1 MNTIRSDRP
10 IELPRDIPDDV
21 AQALRSFC
29 AALNAAFGSHLRSV
43 VLFGSAAEGRMRAT
57 SDVNVLV
64 VLDQFDRKLVDPIR
78 EEARL
83 ARATVRLQPMFML
96 GNEIALA
103 ADAFAVKFEDIL
115 SRRFVLTG
123 EDPFAGMTIPRDR
136 IIYRLRQ
143 VLLDTTI
150 RLRATYVLTSL
161 REEQLAREVADAAA
175 PLRSSALSIRVLE
188 GHQAASPKAALEAI
202 AADLPGGPW
211 NDVLTGFSDAREDGA
226 LAPGAAPDLLM
237 RIIALAAA
245 LRERVDRLGI
255 SARDRTDS

>member
-1 MNTIRSDRP
+1 MNTIALP
-10 IELPRDIPDDV
+10 IALPHDTPEDV
-21 AQALRSFC
+21 AQSLRSFC
-29 AALNAAFGSHLRSV
+29 AALVAAFGPHLRSI

-64 VLDQFDRKLVDPIR
+64 VLDQFDRKLADPMR

-83 ARATVRLQPMFML
+83 ARATVRLQPMFL
-96 GNEIALA
+96 LADEIALA

-115 SRRFVLTG
+115 SRRFILAG
-123 EDPFAGMTIPRDR
+123 EDPFAGLTIARDR
-136 IIYRLRQ
+136 ILYRLRQ

-188 GHQAASPKAALEAI
+188 GHPAVSPKAALEAI
-202 AADLPGGPW
+202 AAELPGGPW
-211 NDVLTGFSDAREDGA
+211 NDVLAGFSDAREDGA

-237 RIIALAAA
+237 RIIALSAA
-245 LRERVDRLGI
+245 LRERVDRM
-255 SARDRTDS
+255 AA